1 MDVSF
6 WRLWLAEN
14 RAPKRQGDA
23 EQARKGVASRF
34 HGLEPNN
41 YLTQKILWLEKT
53 KTPTWIE
60 ENINLRDI
68 IVSPLKNHPWYF
80 DAKTSW
86 HIFSP
91 VYKLR
96 ITVPWYV
103 HSRSINFE
111 IEDAWPWTNE
121 PALPIL

>member
-23 EQARKGVASRF
+23 EQTRKGVASRF

-60 ENINLRDI
+60 DNIKFKRYYCFSLKKITRDI
-68 IVSPLKNHPWYF
+68 LMPKLLAYF
-80 DAKTSW
+80 
-86 HIFSP
+86 FS
-91 VYKLR
+91 
-96 ITVPWYV
+96 
-103 HSRSINFE
+103 F
-111 IEDAWPWTNE
+111 TN
-121 PALPIL
+121 